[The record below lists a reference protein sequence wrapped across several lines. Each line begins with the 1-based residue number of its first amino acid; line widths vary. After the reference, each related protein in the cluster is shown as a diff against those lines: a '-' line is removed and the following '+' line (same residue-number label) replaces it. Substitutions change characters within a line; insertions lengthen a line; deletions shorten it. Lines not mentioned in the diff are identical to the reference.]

1 MQMPPVQIGFGSVIA
16 FVVIFGLLVFF
27 HEMGHFLL
35 AKRAGILCRE
45 FALGMGPKM
54 FSFKR
59 GETEYTLRWLPIGG
73 MVRMAGE
80 DPEMEVLQPHMEV
93 GVLFNQANQISHI
106 YVTPKD
112 IPNHATIGNV
122 VRYDLEHDL
131 IMTLDIQG
139 EMKTFAVDPKTM
151 LVIEG
156 KEVQIAPF
164 NRQFKGKTIWQR
176 FLAIFAGPAANFI
189 LAFVIFVMGA
199 LFFGAPSKDAVLG
212 QVIPD
217 GPAYQAGLKQGDR
230 IISIDG
236 TPINDWNQ
244 FVGAVNASPN
254 KNIEMKIS
262 RDGQDM
268 VVPVQV
274 NEQGKIMVGAGV
286 KREIGL
292 ALTHGVDQTIFWTK
306 TIFTNLAQLF
316 TGHVSVKDLSGPAGI
331 FTMTSQFAQNGLAAL
346 FTWTALLSINL
357 GIFNLLPIPALD
369 GGRLVFIAIEALRGK
384 PIDPNK
390 EGMVHFVGFAL
401 LMMLILVVTWNDIQR
416 LFLQ

>member
-189 LAFVIFVMGA
+189 LAFIIFVMGA

-254 KNIEMKIS
+254 KNIEMKIN

-292 ALTHGVDQTIFWTK
+292 ALTHGIDQTIFWTK

>member
-254 KNIEMKIS
+254 KNIEMKIN

>member
-112 IPNHATIGNV
+112 IPNHATLGNV

-254 KNIEMKIS
+254 KNIEMKIN

>member
-45 FALGMGPKM
+45 FALGMGPKIYR
-54 FSFKR
+54 FKK
-59 GETEYTLRWLPIGG
+59 GETEYTLRLLPIGG

-80 DPEMEVLQPHMEV
+80 DPELEVLQPHMEV
-93 GVLFNQANQISHI
+93 GVLFNKANQISHV

-112 IPNHATIGNV
+112 IPDHATIGNV
-122 VRYDLEHDL
+122 VRFDLEHDL
-131 IMTLDIQG
+131 MMTLDVQG
-139 EMKTFAVDPKTM
+139 EAKTFAVDPKTM

-164 NRQFKGKTIWQR
+164 NRQFRGKTLWQR

-189 LAFVIFVMGA
+189 LAFAVFVAGA
-199 LFFGAPSKDAVLG
+199 LFFGAPTKDAVLG
-212 QVIPD
+212 QVVPD

-230 IISIDG
+230 ILSVDG
-236 TPINDWNQ
+236 TPINEWNQ
-244 FVGAVNASPN
+244 FVGVINSSPN
-254 KNIEMKIS
+254 KKLEVKIN
-262 RDGQDM
+262 RGGQDM

-286 KREIGL
+286 KKEVGT
-292 ALTHGVDQTIFWTK
+292 ALKHGYDQTIFWTK

-331 FTMTSQFAQNGLAAL
+331 FTMTSQMAQNGLAAL

>member
-93 GVLFNQANQISHI
+93 GVLFNQAKQISHI

-254 KNIEMKIS
+254 KNIEMKIN

>member
-122 VRYDLEHDL
+122 VRHDLEHDL

-139 EMKTFAVDPKTM
+139 EVKTFAVDPQTM

-199 LFFGAPSKDAVLG
+199 LFFGTPSKDAVLG

-254 KNIEMKIS
+254 KNIEMKIN